1 MPPARGIHPSREGV
15 AGSWQPNPSVHQQQG
30 RPPQAV
36 TMPWLRLTPIRH
48 PPVRGQLGPNY
59 DARSIIHSR
68 QLARRDADVDYLAA
82 DAADAH

>member
-1 MPPARGIHPSREGV
+1 
-15 AGSWQPNPSVHQQQG
+15 
-30 RPPQAV
+30 
-36 TMPWLRLTPIRH
+36 MPWLRLTPIRH